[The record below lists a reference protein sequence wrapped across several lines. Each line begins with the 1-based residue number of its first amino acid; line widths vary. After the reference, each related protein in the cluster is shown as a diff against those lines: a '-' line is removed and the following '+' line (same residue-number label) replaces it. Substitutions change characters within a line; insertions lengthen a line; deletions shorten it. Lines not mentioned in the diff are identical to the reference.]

1 MIFFHP
7 VHGPDAADLA
17 ALELRREG
25 DADIADLLAVIRRL
39 SKGYDPETRD
49 LKLRLRETEEELDG
63 INRELEE
70 LQEENRKLGR
80 KSEDLRKDVKAK
92 NEEIRGLVA
101 KNAKLGTIVAYLEG
115 RAAQAASAAAGAPVG
130 VPTNAPP
137 DGAAQ

>member
-70 LQEENRKLGR
+70 LQRTGSSDE